1 MSPSERP
8 PIDERLVALIV
19 ALDRALETGNGPPS
33 PDLEG
38 APPELRPRLERD
50 LACMKLLRDV
60 MRSGGPAEARLDR
73 FRLLRELGRGAH
85 GIVFLA
91 YDPHLGREVA
101 LKVPRAEGLGTPELR
116 QRFLQE
122 ARAVA

>member
-1 MSPSERP
+1 MSPSDRP
-8 PIDERLVALIV
+8 PIDDHLAALIV
-19 ALDRALETGNGPPS
+19 ALDQALETGSASRAPS
-33 PDLEG
+33 LAG
-38 APPELRPRLERD
+38 AAPELRPRLERD

-60 MRSGGPAEARLDR
+60 LRPGEPAGVRLDR

-101 LKVPRAEGLGTPELR
+101 LKVPRLGGLETPEL
-116 QRFLQE
+116 
-122 ARAVA
+122 